1 MCFRYFIL
9 LICTLLVNISA
20 IKAQVNYEVDDTI
33 NGEAVDMPVGVFVTG
48 EDLNTNLVVDSLLDE
63 ESVNLSYEDSIII
76 ARLAAIP
83 TTIEM
88 PLNNVTRRYIQNYS
102 RRYNPSVSAMLAS
115 IDFYSPI
122 FEEALERYELPLELK
137 YLPVIESA
145 LRPTATSRVGAAGLW
160 QFMPATGRRYGLLIN
175 TLVDE
180 RRDPIKSSEAAAHY
194 LSDLY
199 NMFGDWGLAIA
210 AYNCGERNIM
220 KAIIRSGNPENP
232 DFWTIYNYLPHET
245 RGYVPAFI
253 AANYIMTYYYE
264 HGIEPREST
273 LPDEVDTVLVLA
285 DIHLD
290 RVASVCNMDIND
302 LKILNPQYRRNI
314 VPASNTLCLPVD
326 AVEPYLNYENTVYSG
341 NISGL
346 RRTVVADLP
355 QYEPSKSRYR
365 KGRKGRRGSS
375 SGSKSVT
382 ARKGD
387 SLSAIAR
394 RSGTTV
400 AQLKKLNGMKG
411 DKIRSGQKIRVK

>member
-1 MCFRYFIL
+1 MKSVYIEIL
-9 LICTLLVNISA
+9 ILTLFACISGA
-20 IKAQVNYEVDDTI
+20 RAQVSYEVDDTI
-33 NGEAVDMPVGVFVTG
+33 QGEAVDMPIGVFVTE
-48 EDLNTNLVVDSLLDE
+48 EDLDSDLVADSVTDGQ
-63 ESVNLSYEDSIII
+63 SGTFSFEDSVIIS
-76 ARLAAIP
+76 RLSLIP

-145 LRPTATSRVGAAGLW
+145 LRPSATSRVGAAGLW
-160 QFMPATGRRYGLLIN
+160 QFMPATGRRYGLVIN

-210 AYNCGERNIM
+210 AYNCGERNIQ
-220 KAIIRSGNPENP
+220 KAIIRCGNPENA
-232 DFWTIYNYLPHET
+232 DFWTIYNHLPHET

-264 HGIEPREST
+264 HGIEPREKT
-273 LPDEVDTVLVLA
+273 LPDEVDTVMVVA
-285 DIHLD
+285 DIHFD
-290 RVASVCNMDIND
+290 RISSVCGLDID
-302 LKILNPQYRRNI
+302 GLKVLNPQYRRNI
-314 VPASNTLCLPVD
+314 VPANYALCLPVE
-326 AVEPYLNYENTVYSG
+326 AVEPYLNYESTVYSG

-346 RRTVVADLP
+346 RRATVADMP
-355 QYEPSKSRYR
+355 QYEPAKSRYR
-365 KGRKGRRGSS
+365 KGKKSRRGQS
-375 SGSKSVT
+375 SGSKNVT
-382 ARKGD
+382 VRSGD
-387 SLSAIAR
+387 SLSAIAKR
-394 RSGTTV
+394 NGTSV
-400 AQLKKLNGMKG
+400 AKLKRLNGIKG
-411 DKIRSGQKIRVK
+411 DKIRAGQKIRVK